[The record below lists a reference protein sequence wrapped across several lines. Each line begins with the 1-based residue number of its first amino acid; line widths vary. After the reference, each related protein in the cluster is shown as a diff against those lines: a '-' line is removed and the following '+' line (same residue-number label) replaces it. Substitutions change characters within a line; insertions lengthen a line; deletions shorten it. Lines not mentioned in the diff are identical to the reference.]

1 MAEAGAGGWRGTWLH
16 EPRHWRVTG
25 EGLVVDAEAGTD
37 FWRLTH
43 DGAIR
48 HTGHL
53 YGQPVSGDFR
63 ARVCV
68 RGEYRSLYD
77 QVGLMI
83 MADERNWLKA
93 GVELVGAIPYASAVV
108 TRDSS
113 DWSLVPAP
121 NPGRMWFQLVRH
133 GATVEVSISGDGN
146 AYALFRQ
153 VTLTDG
159 PLQIG
164 PFCASPGAGF
174 TAVFEQ
180 FSLVVG

>member
-1 MAEAGAGGWRGTWLH
+1 M
-16 EPRHWRVTG
+16 
-25 EGLVVDAEAGTD
+25 VDAEAGTD

-63 ARVCV
+63 AKVCV

-77 QVGLMI
+77 QVGVMI
-83 MADERNWLKA
+83 LADDRTWLKA
-93 GVELVGAIPYASAVV
+93 GVELVGGIPYASAVV
-108 TRDSS
+108 TRENS
-113 DWSLVPAP
+113 DWSLMAAP
-121 NPGRMWFQLVRH
+121 NPGRMWFGLVRH
-133 GATVEVSISGDGN
+133 GSTVEVSISGDGT

-153 VTLTDG
+153 ATLTDG
-159 PLQIG
+159 PVQVG

-180 FSLVVG
+180 FSLIDG

>member
-1 MAEAGAGGWRGTWLH
+1 MADTGAGGWQGTWLH
-16 EPRHWRVTG
+16 EPRRWRVTG
-25 EGLVVDAEAGTD
+25 EGLVVEAEPGTD

-43 DGAIR
+43 DGVIR

-53 YGQPVSGDFR
+53 YGQPMSGDFQ

-83 MADERNWLKA
+83 LADERLWLKA
-93 GVELVGAIPYASAVV
+93 GVELVGDIPYASTVV

-113 DWSLVPAP
+113 DWSLVAAP
-121 NPGRMWFQLVRH
+121 NPRRMWFQLVRR
-133 GATVEVSISGDGN
+133 GATVETSISGDGH

-153 VTLTDG
+153 ATLTDG
-159 PLQIG
+159 PVQVG

-174 TAVFEQ
+174 TAVFEH
-180 FSLVVG
+180 FSLTGG